1 MKNVGRGNPQYT
13 FFTHICAYGTNAKKG
28 MVIIMQTNT
37 KSNMAVR
44 LTESAIMIA
53 LATILSLLKLIDL
66 PYGGSITLASMLP
79 ILLIAYRYG
88 TAWGMLVGFVH
99 GVVQFVLGTSV
110 LSYVTGALSVAAVI
124 LFDYFLAFAVIGLG
138 GLFRKCIKQ
147 QNVSLLTG
155 AVVAGFFRYL
165 CHVIVGCTIWA
176 GLSIPTAGALAY
188 SFVYNATYMIPETLV
203 VALAAYY
210 VGSAVDFRNGRLTML
225 KREATGS
232 MRTARLVSGALI
244 CAAGIFDV
252 AAVFSTL
259 QNAETGEFDITGIVN
274 TNWIAVAAVTGA
286 AILLSIAVCAIW
298 RITAAKKAEN

>member
-1 MKNVGRGNPQYT
+1 
-13 FFTHICAYGTNAKKG
+13 
-28 MVIIMQTNT
+28 
-37 KSNMAVR
+37 MALR

-53 LATILSLLKLIDL
+53 LATILSLLKLVEL

-88 TAWGMLVGFVH
+88 TAWGMLTGFVH
-99 GVVQFVLGTSV
+99 GAIQLILDPSA
-110 LSYVTGALSVAAVI
+110 LSYISGALSIAATII
-124 LFDYFLAFAVIGLG
+124 LDYLLAFAVIGLG
-138 GLFRKCIKQ
+138 GLFRKWTQ
-147 QNVSLLTG
+147 RQNAALLTG
-155 AVVAGFFRYL
+155 AVITGFLRYL
-165 CHVIVGCTIWA
+165 CHVIVGCTVWA

-210 VGSAVDFRNGRLTML
+210 VGSAIDFRSGKLAML
-225 KREATGS
+225 KKETSAGS
-232 MRTARLVSGALI
+232 MRIAHLISGALI
-244 CAAGIFDV
+244 CAAAIFDV
-252 AAVFSTL
+252 VSVFSTL

-286 AILLSIAVCAIW
+286 VILLSIALCAIW

>member
-1 MKNVGRGNPQYT
+1 
-13 FFTHICAYGTNAKKG
+13 
-28 MVIIMQTNT
+28 
-37 KSNMAVR
+37 MALR

-53 LATILSLLKLIDL
+53 LATILSLLKLVDL
-66 PYGGSITLASMLP
+66 PYDGSITLASMLP

-88 TAWGMLVGFVH
+88 TAWGMLTGFVH

-124 LFDYFLAFAVIGLG
+124 VFDYFLAFAVIGLG
-138 GLFRKCIKQ
+138 GLFRKRIKRQ
-147 QNVSLLTG
+147 SAALLAG
-155 AVVAGFFRYL
+155 AIAAGFFRYI
-165 CHVIVGCTIWA
+165 CHVISGCTVWA

-188 SFVYNATYMIPETLV
+188 SFVYNAIYMIPETLV

-210 VGSAVDFRNGRLTML
+210 VGSAVDFRSGKLAML
-225 KREATGS
+225 KKETSAGS
-232 MRTARLVSGALI
+232 MRIAHLISGALI
-244 CAAGIFDV
+244 CAAAIFDV
-252 AAVFSTL
+252 VSVFSTL

-286 AILLSIAVCAIW
+286 VILLSIALCAIW